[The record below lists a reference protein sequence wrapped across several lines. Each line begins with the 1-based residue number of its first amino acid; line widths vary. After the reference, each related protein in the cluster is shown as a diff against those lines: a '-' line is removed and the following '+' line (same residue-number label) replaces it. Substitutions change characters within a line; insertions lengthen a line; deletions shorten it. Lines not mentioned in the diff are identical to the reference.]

1 MKDREAGLLGPWMSL
16 AMVIGGIIGSAV
28 FLLPTT
34 LAPYGVNTLVAWV
47 VTIGGMM
54 CIAYAFSLQA
64 AVDPGGP
71 HSYVKR
77 AFGEQTAFL
86 TSWSYLVSQWS
97 SVAAVAVAVAGAL
110 AHVWKPLA
118 APGLIAPIAVVAIAS
133 LLAVNLRGVRSAGVM
148 QIVTVA
154 IKIIPLLLVV
164 GIVAWRYGS
173 SRPVEALAP
182 VPLTISGVATAG
194 ALMLFAMTGFE
205 VSTVAAAKTRDPTRT
220 VPFATMVGTGLVGVI
235 YVGSVTAVMLL
246 LPVAIAASSSA
257 PFADAIMPL
266 WGPTAAAVVALITA
280 ISAYGTLN
288 SLILVTGEITVAIAR
303 NGDLPRFLTKT
314 SASETA
320 TAALITGCA
329 IAAILVLASSS
340 RSFVELYVF
349 ITLISAVSTLVLY
362 LVATAAALKF
372 RMGTAARLLVFAGII
387 YAIWTFVGAG
397 AEAVFWGMALLAAGW
412 PIRLISRWLNGSSR
426 AAAAQPA
433 APPE

>member
-1 MKDREAGLLGPWMSL
+1 
-16 AMVIGGIIGSAV
+16 V

-154 IKIIPLLLVV
+154 IKIIPLVLVV

-173 SRPVEALAP
+173 KTPVEALAP
-182 VPLTISGVATAG
+182 VQLTISGVATAG

-205 VSTVAAAKTRDPTRT
+205 VSTVAAAKSRDPTRT

-257 PFADAIMPL
+257 PFADAIEPIL
-266 WGPTAAAVVALITA
+266 GNVAGIVVAIIAA
-280 ISAYGTLN
+280 ISAFGTCNALLLL
-288 SLILVTGEITVAIAR
+288 SAEVGRSIAGAR
-303 NGDLPRFLTKT
+303 DLPPLFRRTNAAGVPIGSLLVG
-314 SASETA
+314 AA
-320 TAALITGCA
+320 VAAL
-329 IAAILVLASSS
+329 LVLASTAHG
-340 RSFVELYVF
+340 FVAIYIF
-349 ITLISAVSTLVLY
+349 IALVSTVASLVLY
-362 LVATAAALKF
+362 VMCAAAALKLKVA
-372 RMGTAARLLVFAGII
+372 RGWAVVAALGLVYANARLFGDGLEATLWGLV
-387 YAIWTFVGAG
+387 
-397 AEAVFWGMALLAAGW
+397 LAAAGL
-412 PIRLISRWLNGSSR
+412 PVRWLSR
-426 AAAAQPA
+426 RFSTIP
-433 APPE
+433 PPEPAPTALRE